1 MFFLANNNMAEQL
14 IKLINVSKDY
24 VNDEIVT
31 KVLHDINLEIQKGEF
46 VAIMGP
52 SGSGK
57 STLMHI
63 MGFLDKLT
71 SGQYLFKGKD
81 VSVLNDDELADIR
94 NREVGFVFQAFNL
107 LPRTSVFE
115 NVKLP
120 LVYASTK
127 PDKEKVISAIKA
139 VGLFHRLNNFSS
151 QLSGGEK
158 QRVAIARALV
168 NEPSIIF
175 ADEPTGNLD
184 SKSGKQIMEIL
195 QDLNDQGKTIVLVTH
210 EQYTAEH
217 AQRIIKIRDGG
228 IVSDL
233 KVEKRLFAKME
244 DQLTK

>member
-1 MFFLANNNMAEQL
+1 MPLNTL
-14 IKLINVSKDY
+14 IKLVNASKDY
-24 VNDEIVT
+24 INDEIVT
-31 KVLHDINLEIQKGEF
+31 KVLHDINLEINEGEF

-71 SGQYLFKGKD
+71 SGQYFFKGKD
-81 VSVLNDDELADIR
+81 VSDLNDDQLAEIR
-94 NREVGFVFQAFNL
+94 NKEVGFVFQAFNL
-107 LPRTSVFE
+107 LPRTSVFD

-120 LVYASTK
+120 LVYAENK
-127 PDKEKVISAIKA
+127 FNKEKVIEAIKA
-139 VGLFHRLNNFSS
+139 VGLSHRLNNLSS

-195 QDLNDQGKTIVLVTH
+195 QDLNDAQKTIVLVTH

-217 AQRIIKIRDGG
+217 AQRIIRIRDGA
-228 IVSDL
+228 IVRDH